1 MRPTLFSRLVL
12 AGVFCAAAAGWAGVR
27 LAPPADTAAA
37 QPAAAVAS
45 DDVVAAGA
53 QPAVRNRAA
62 WQPSPIPAAPSTPS
76 TQPASAPAPT
86 AVPASPL
93 TRNRAAWQPSPIP
106 SKPSLQQTL
115 PTPVAPVAQD
125 QEGEA
130 AGGSIVAGA
139 APAVPLA
146 GAGAAMLPA
155 GAPASGPTGAGGTTG
170 APDASTGSGSA
181 AAASV
186 STVSGASGLDYIPI
200 DQMFTADKLEALY
213 QGGLPTQRGEWQEI
227 HFYSRAL
234 GRQQAYLAWLPP
246 GYESSKQR
254 YPTLYLLHG
263 AGGPSGYGPDEWLGY
278 ALTEDLDRLLGL
290 GLIQPMI
297 VILPDGE
304 QGYWMNH
311 ADGGPRWADYVAIDL
326 VKDVDSRFRTE
337 PVRERRAIGGL
348 SMGGHGA
355 LQLALNHPE
364 VFSIV
369 GAHSPT
375 LRSFEDSPEFFG
387 DPSWFAKYDPLSLA
401 RSTSAPARL
410 TIWMDIGNQD
420 PWRPEM
426 EQLRD
431 VLVAK
436 HASVLYHV
444 LEGEHEGWYWEYY
457 LPEYLN
463 FYSRALSATKKTAQG
478 APVVVAP
485 TLSMVIST
493 NGNGSAH
500 PDA

>member
-1 MRPTLFSRLVL
+1 MGYTLFSRLVL
-12 AGVFCAAAAGWAGVR
+12 VGVFCAAAAGWAGVR

-37 QPAAAVAS
+37 QPSTAVAG
-45 DDVVAAGA
+45 DDAVTAGA

-62 WQPSPIPAAPSTPS
+62 WQPSPIPSTQTGQS
-76 TQPASAPAPT
+76 TQPVEAPAAPT
-86 AVPASPL
+86 APANAL

-106 SKPSLQQTL
+106 SKPSLQQVL
-115 PTPVAPVAQD
+115 PTPVAPAPQD
-125 QEGEA
+125 QDGQ
-130 AGGSIVAGA
+130 AGGTAITSGGV
-139 APAVPLA
+139 PAVPLA
-146 GAGAAMLPA
+146 GGGAAVLPA
-155 GAPASGPTGAGGTTG
+155 AAAAADPTGAGRSSS
-170 APDASTGSGSA
+170 APDAGADSGSA
-181 AAASV
+181 AAA
-186 STVSGASGLDYIPI
+186 TVATASGSSGLDYIPI
-200 DQMFTADKLEALY
+200 DQLFTTDKLEALY
-213 QGGLPTQRGEWQEI
+213 QGGLPARRGEWQEI

-234 GRQQAYLAWLPP
+234 GSEQAYLAWLPP
-246 GYESSKQR
+246 GYETSKQR

-263 AGGPSGYGPDEWLGY
+263 AGGPAGYGPDEWLGY

-290 GLIQPMI
+290 GLIEPMI
-297 VILPDGE
+297 VILPDGA

-355 LQLALNHPE
+355 LQLALNHPD

-401 RSTSAPARL
+401 RSTSAPAKL
-410 TIWMDIGNQD
+410 TIWMDIGNED
-420 PWRPEM
+420 PWRPAT

-463 FYSRALSATKKTAQG
+463 FYSRALSATAKTAQG

-485 TLSMVIST
+485 TLSMVVST
-493 NGNGSAH
+493 NDRPH